1 MAACTRGEFRPC
13 LGFWNCAN
21 AGNLG
26 GIKKMFSC
34 MITNEITL
42 ALIDE
47 ALKTYPLGPGE
58 GRPNGV
64 QKWPGTTFPMRY
76 DAAQALLGRS
86 SDSWRS
92 EETLTYFRLS

>member
-1 MAACTRGEFRPC
+1 
-13 LGFWNCAN
+13 
-21 AGNLG
+21 
-26 GIKKMFSC
+26 

-47 ALKTYPLGPGE
+47 ALKTFPLGPGE

-76 DAAQALLGRS
+76 DAAQHKHKLGNKSVEKITVFRPDKGMMPYLLFWIEDAPLTTRS
-86 SDSWRS
+86 LPPSKMRKPRA
-92 EETLTYFRLS
+92 RL